1 MNPPLLASY
10 LGAIAFELAF
20 PLLVAFWIGRRYR
33 VSWRFFLYGALVFFV
48 TQMLIRIPLVQGAQF
63 LLREPL
69 QNNQIFLYAWFA
81 TLALT
86 AGIFEEGGRWLG
98 YRWLIKKDYTWE
110 KGLMYG
116 AGHGGLE
123 SMLLVGGLAL
133 LGLINVV
140 TLSTTDFSQM
150 NLPPDQ
156 LAQIESARQQIAA
169 LAWWMPLL
177 GAYERF
183 VTIFF
188 QIALSILVLQT
199 FTRGSRKWLWLAI
212 ALHAL
217 VDFIAVV
224 LAQRVGAV
232 WTEVAIT
239 LTLPLSFGIIRY
251 FQPRQTP
258 ELPAS
263 GTTQIA
269 A

>member
-1 MNPPLLASY
+1 MNNALIATFTV
-10 LGAIAFELAF
+10 AIVFDILF
-20 PLLVAFWIGRRYR
+20 PLLLAFLIWRRYR
-33 VSWRFFLYGALVFFV
+33 VGWRFFLYGALVFLV

-63 LLREPL
+63 LLREQL
-69 QNNQIFLYAWFA
+69 QGSEIFLYVWLGV
-81 TLALT
+81 LALT

-98 YRWLIKKDYTWE
+98 YRFLIKKDFTWE

-133 LGLINVV
+133 LGLINIIA
-140 TLSTTDFSQM
+140 LSTTDFSQM

-156 LAQIESARQQIAA
+156 LAQIEVARQQIAA
-169 LAWWMPLL
+169 MDWWMPLL

-188 QIALSILVLQT
+188 QIAMSILVLQV
-199 FTRGSRKWLWLAI
+199 FVQRSLRWLWLAI

-217 VDFIAVV
+217 VDLVVV
-224 LAQRVGAV
+224 LLARAIGPV
-232 WTEVAIT
+232 WTEVALT
-239 LTLPLSFGIIRY
+239 LTLPLSLYIIWY
-251 FQPRQTP
+251 FQPRAQDA
-258 ELPAS
+258 PA
-263 GTTQIA
+263 QNPA